1 MGRRWTKDEWRYL
14 RVNYGRK
21 DTASIA
27 RHLGRSRCSVS
38 QKAML
43 CGLKKGNVWTDET
56 ASRFAELYSSGA
68 DMEEITSAFSMTR
81 AAAYQRAHRLGIR
94 RHGRDNGKER

>member
-1 MGRRWTKDEWRYL
+1 MGRRWTKGELRYL

-21 DTASIA
+21 DTALIA

-43 CGLKKGNVWTDET
+43 CGLKKGNVWTDGT
-56 ASRFAELYSSGA
+56 ASRFAGLYSSGA
-68 DMEEITSAFSMTR
+68 DMEEITRVFGMTR

-94 RHGRDNGKER
+94 RHGGGHGTE